1 MYECMYG
8 CISRYNMSPR
18 VAVISGDVNPRNEPH
33 HRSVTQPGGVVTQ
46 EVEVD
51 AYQRKFINF
60 LKIKIN
66 MGKQSTNYSYLP
78 IFSPK

>member
-1 MYECMYG
+1 
-8 CISRYNMSPR
+8 MSPR
-18 VAVISGDVNPRNEPH
+18 VAVISGDINPRNEPH

-51 AYQRKFINF
+51 AYQQKFINF
-60 LKIKIN
+60 LKNKIN
-66 MGKQSTNYSYLP
+66 TNYGMGKQSRNYSCLP